1 MGIAACACM
10 LAIASILD
18 IKSREIPD
26 KVWLAFG
33 GAGLLITVAAV
44 LDGSLPYGVS
54 LPAFLVRHAIGIAII
69 SAIGY
74 AAYRTGLLGGADP
87 KALVTIAILIPT
99 LEPAARLHD
108 IVALTV
114 FTNALIVS
122 LAGMLCNVARNALS
136 VARGVPIFDGVAE
149 SGVRKALAFAVGFPA
164 SSSGKYLFA
173 MEDRDELGRR
183 RFVFNPARYNDFA
196 QPSDKRMWVT
206 QALPFIVY
214 IGIGFALTLVAGDLL
229 ALLFGAI
236 L

>member
-1 MGIAACACM
+1 M

-33 GAGLLITVAAV
+33 SAGLFITIAAV
-44 LDGSLPYGVS
+44 MDGSILRNGAS
-54 LPAFLVRHAIGIAII
+54 LPAFLVRHVISVAAI

-87 KALVTIAILIPT
+87 KALVAIALLVPT
-99 LEPAARLHD
+99 FEPAARLHD
-108 IVALTV
+108 ITALTV
-114 FTNALIVS
+114 FTNALIIS
-122 LAGMLCNVARNALS
+122 LAGMLYNVARNAMS
-136 VARGVPIFDGVAE
+136 VARGVPIFDGLAE
-149 SGVRKALAFAVGFPA
+149 SGARKALAFAVGFSA
-164 SSSGKYLFA
+164 ASSGKHVFA
-173 MEDRDELGRR
+173 MEESNELGYRK
-183 RFVFNPARYNDFA
+183 FIFNPARYDDFA
-196 QPSDKRMWVT
+196 QPAGKRMWVT

>member
-1 MGIAACACM
+1 MVYGELGIAACACM

-33 GAGLLITVAAV
+33 GVGLLITIATIM
-44 LDGSLPYGVS
+44 DESFLPNGMS
-54 LPAFLVRHAIGIAII
+54 MPAFLVRHAIGIAII

-74 AAYRTGLLGGADP
+74 AAYRAGLLGGADP

-122 LAGMLCNVARNALS
+122 LAGMLYNVARNAMS

-149 SGVRKALAFAVGFPA
+149 SGVRKALAFAVVTFA
-164 SSSGKYLFA
+164 TSSIVICCMWATVFAIKGIYLGSL
-173 MEDRDELGRR
+173 RCPR
-183 RFVFNPARYNDFA
+183 
-196 QPSDKRMWVT
+196 
-206 QALPFIVY
+206 
-214 IGIGFALTLVAGDLL
+214 
-229 ALLFGAI
+229 
-236 L
+236 